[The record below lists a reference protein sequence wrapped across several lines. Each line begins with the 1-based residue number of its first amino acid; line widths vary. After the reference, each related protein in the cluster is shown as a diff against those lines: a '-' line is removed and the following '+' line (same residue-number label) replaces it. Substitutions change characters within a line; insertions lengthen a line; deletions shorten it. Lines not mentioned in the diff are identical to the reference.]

1 MSMKPLRMP
10 GGAAACTL
18 VLVVELMLELVAGLV
33 TGLGLAPGRA
43 HAAEPPDRA
52 ASAPEIDTDTVNA
65 MVASTLAQTARYQL
79 ELTRRTVAGAT
90 PLQAS
95 RKQAVPL
102 QLALSGVPGGFDV
115 YGLVMA
121 AQDECLVAE
130 RISRQAAKST
140 SLMRSLNAK
149 TARFSWSDAGTLMD
163 KAGRPMVKMGHL
175 RLQGAEVTIAG
186 LPGAGA
192 LSTVGFG
199 SRTYPMNIAF
209 GVESISNAMF
219 TMLDPDA
226 TPEKLNQFKLD
237 NEDFPLLLNFAYLAS
252 SSGQARETLADL
264 QLELT
269 APDAPLHY
277 NRVVVW
283 PVLVKR
289 FANGLVVV
297 RIDDAHSNRLVLPA
311 EPAAGTRPIPCDA
324 DVQPA
329 AAPEPVADPGRLTLA
344 AIDPPVLRVGRE
356 ASVEFRAE
364 FAGLGPDTEVYV
376 VLQPADGNNLLSS
389 SGGVNI
395 TAGATSVRMRA
406 CNDPQLQA
414 GELRIQPDPIVI
426 AAPPMV
432 GGRLEAGKLASVAA
446 GGQGVVRGRL
456 RFTPPPLNRYYDRMR
471 ATPVAL
477 SWSKDGRL
485 CTTLSTESRSYVEMR
500 LEGR

>member
-1 MSMKPLRMP
+1 MSTKPLRMP
-10 GGAAACTL
+10 GGAAACARAL
-18 VLVVELMLELVAGLV
+18 VIELVVPMAIA
-33 TGLGLAPGRA
+33 LGLAPGHAR
-43 HAAEPPDRA
+43 AAEPPDRA
-52 ASAPEIDTDTVNA
+52 ASAPEIDNDTVNA
-65 MVASTLAQTARYQL
+65 MVAGTLAQTARYQL
-79 ELTRRTVAGAT
+79 ELSRRGVPGAT

-95 RKQAVPL
+95 RRQAVPL
-102 QLALSGVPGGFDV
+102 QLALSGVPEGYDV

-130 RISRQAAKST
+130 RISRRVAKST

-149 TARFSWSDAGTLMD
+149 TARFSWSDAGTLQD
-163 KAGRPMVKMGHL
+163 KAGQPMVKMGHL
-175 RLQGAEVTIAG
+175 RLQGAEITIAG

-199 SRTYPMNIAF
+199 SRAYPMNIAF

-226 TPEKLNQFKLD
+226 TPEKLKQFKVD

-252 SSGQARETLADL
+252 ASGQARETLADL

-277 NRVVVW
+277 NGVVVW

-297 RIDDAHSNRLVLPA
+297 RIDDHHSNRLVLPA
-311 EPAAGTRPIPCDA
+311 EPAAGTRPIPCEA
-324 DVQPA
+324 DVQTTATPT
-329 AAPEPVADPGRLTLA
+329 PEPAADPGRLTLA
-344 AIDPPVLRVGRE
+344 ALDPPPLRVGRE
-356 ASVEFRAE
+356 ASVEFRAD
-364 FAGLGPDTEVYV
+364 FAALGPDTEVYV
-376 VLQPADGNNLLSS
+376 VLQPADGNNVLSS

-395 TAGATSVRMRA
+395 SAGATSVRMRA

-426 AAPPMV
+426 AAPPLV
-432 GGRLEAGKLASVAA
+432 GGRLEAGKLGSVAA
-446 GGQGVVRGRL
+446 GGQGVLRGRV

-485 CTTLSTESRSYVEMR
+485 CTTLSTEARSYVELR